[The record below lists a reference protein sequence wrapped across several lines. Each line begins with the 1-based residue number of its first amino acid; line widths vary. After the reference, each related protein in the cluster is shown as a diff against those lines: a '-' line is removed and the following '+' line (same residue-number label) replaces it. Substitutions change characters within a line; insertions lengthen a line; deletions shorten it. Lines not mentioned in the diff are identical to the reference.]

1 MTKCHGQGHQK
12 VYGKGSAHRTPQPGA
27 EGNGE
32 KNRERIELEPAPYES
47 PRQDLAFEHCYD
59 QIDERGNDNFTQG
72 GIGQQPNRSER
83 ADGDGRANVGNVVA
97 GLALFVMGWG
107 FWRERFPSPR
117 APH

>member
-1 MTKCHGQGHQK
+1 MSKCHGQGPQK
-12 VYGKGSAHRTPQPGA
+12 GYGKGSAHRTPQPGA
-27 EGNGE
+27 EGDGE

-83 ADGDGRANVGNVVA
+83 ADGDGRP
-97 GLALFVMGWG
+97 M
-107 FWRERFPSPR
+107 
-117 APH
+117 